1 MNEKIKII
9 MLGGTG
15 SGKTCYMLAMYA
27 AMQMGRHGFT
37 ISTVDPD
44 ENVRLNNLWENLI
57 GTQGRD
63 RWPEGTIEI
72 KNYIFEFTE
81 GLNSSI
87 IFEWLDYR
95 GGAMSEEAT
104 NNEVAELRRHIAE
117 SSGFFLCISG
127 EDLRYPITDNS
138 LVEVMV
144 KTKARFM
151 TDYLVQHG
159 KNISREDRQYFPVII
174 TITKFDLCYHRTH
187 SELIEDIKRI
197 FPPLFNLNS
206 HWFVMICPVTL
217 GISLAQN
224 GDTGKIFPQNIHF
237 PLIFALYCQL
247 AKIGKL
253 KEERLNEDKEI
264 IDDWFEQNFFI
275 RLFQSRKN
283 REISDLENKIEEI
296 ENSLGKIDNLL
307 MRIVK
312 ELNDT
317 EANIYFN
324 GTEVGILMI

>member
-27 AMQMGRHGFT
+27 AMQMGKHGFT
-37 ISTVDPD
+37 ISTVDQD

-63 RWPEGTIEI
+63 RWPEGTIQI

-81 GLNSSI
+81 GLDSSI
-87 IFEWLDYR
+87 RFEWLDYR

-104 NNEVAELRRHIAE
+104 SNDVAELRRHIAE
-117 SSGFFLCISG
+117 SSGFFLCVSG
-127 EDLRYPITDNS
+127 EDLKSRITDNN
-138 LVEVMV
+138 LVEIMV

-151 TDYLVQHG
+151 TDYLVKHG
-159 KNISREDRQYFPVII
+159 KNILREDRQYFPIII
-174 TITKFDLCYHRTH
+174 TITKYDLCRHRTH
-187 SELIEDIKRI
+187 SELIEDIKQI
-197 FPPLFNLNS
+197 FPPLFNLHS

-217 GISLAQN
+217 GKSLAEN
-224 GDTGKIFPQNIHF
+224 EDRGKIFPENIHF
-237 PLIFALYCQL
+237 PLIFALYCKL
-247 AKIGKL
+247 AKIAKTQHQI
-253 KEERLNEDKEI
+253 LNESNEM
-264 IDDWFEQNFFI
+264 IDNLEAQDALMRFL
-275 RLFQSRKN
+275 RHRK
-283 REISDLENKIEEI
+283 IMYLDNKIQRI
-296 ENSLGKIDNLL
+296 ETNLEKIDNLL
-307 MRIVK
+307 MRIIK

-324 GTEVGILMI
+324 GEEVVLNM